1 MRLKQLDTF
10 GFKSFAD
17 RMTFDFEPGIT
28 AVIGPNGCGKSNIVD
43 GIKWVIGEQSA
54 KALRGEDMTD
64 VIFNGCASRRPS
76 AFAEVTLVLDQ
87 LGEAM
92 GMPGDEA
99 AITRR
104 LSRDGSSSYFLN
116 GQQCRLKDIKELFMD
131 TGIGTSAYS
140 VIEQG
145 RIGFIVDANTKD
157 RRAILEEAAGI
168 SRYKARRKVA
178 LRKLERVELDLQRI
192 SEVLAEVKRR
202 VRTVAKQATA
212 ALRYRE
218 LATRVR
224 ELRMAFALEDYGRL
238 TSELKELG
246 GRGEELAL
254 RGAELSAK
262 LGELEATLVD
272 ADTRIVTLEA
282 EARDLEQGRSD
293 AQSRRD
299 VADSK
304 AKDAKYRLIEID
316 QHEKADR
323 EALATVGAKLDALQ
337 AEHDRTQA
345 MINAAD
351 GQIDDPQGGP
361 LQQAY
366 RTKRQQLDGVLA
378 EADALIAAVET
389 CKAKQ
394 VECLRDLSRIAAEK
408 SRIDS
413 NRNATADRRKRI
425 EDRSG
430 GQIGQLDA
438 ARSAEAAT
446 TTTLQ
451 SIIRTAA
458 DLHLKLDE
466 QIRARETA
474 QSEGNRLD
482 QELNEIRHAEARAD
496 TGLRLLQEQERRAEG
511 VSKGVKDVLQSMDR
525 LPGIIGM
532 VADLCRVKDP
542 YVLAIEVALGQ
553 QAQNIVA
560 ETMEASRGAIEFLKR
575 ERRGRATFLPLDD
588 IRGEERVSRDLLRE
602 PGVVDVAS
610 RLIEFDERHREVFE
624 FLLGNILVV
633 ESLDAAIALRR
644 RHHPRCRIVTLDGEV
659 INSGGAMTGGRMQ
672 GADGGGLVSRKN
684 EIRSLDD
691 QVKELAGRKQEVGTA
706 RDAAKKLAF
715 DLSVGVE
722 QTRREIQATD
732 RNAGEAKAQVMK
744 AERDRAH
751 LEEAASSFGVELEE
765 IAAELAKI
773 ESEGKELAGQEEWFG
788 AVNTTLAAEI
798 EQVTNRLHAKG
809 EQRNRL
815 QEEVNNLRVDLATT
829 QERQEALRNQ
839 LGHLVRQIQELEDG
853 KAEREH
859 RLVTAAAKREEL
871 LAAQSDNSRIFAEA
885 SGLFNQAAER
895 LSAVLRERDD
905 LRNASEGRR
914 QEVRALQAKVRASE
928 NERNQAENKANEA
941 KVRLEGLTQRI
952 LDEYQLD
959 LAEAHSNYQRP
970 TDLDWPTLRKE
981 LSDTEKE
988 LNELGPVNLAAIDE
1002 LEEVQSRDLFLDKQ
1016 HSDLTNASIKLKEII
1031 EHINEVSRDLFHD
1044 TYKAVRTNFQE
1055 LFRKLFGGGKA
1066 DLVLETKEK
1075 LPDGSTIEVDI
1086 LEAGIEI
1093 MAQPPGK
1100 HPKVISQLSGGE
1112 KALTA
1117 IALLFAVYRNKPSP
1131 FCLLDEVDAPLDD
1144 SNTDIYCNM
1153 LREFVGDSQFIV
1165 ITHNKNTMKHADAIY
1180 GITQNEAGVST
1191 KVSVKFEEVEAGT
1204 LDLTPVGGKG
1214 PFAAG

>member
-1 MRLKQLDTF
+1 MRLKRLDTF

-17 RMTFDFEPGIT
+17 RMSFDFEPGIT

-87 LGEAM
+87 LGESM
-92 GMPGDEA
+92 GLPGDEA

-104 LSRDGSSSYFLN
+104 LARDGSSSYYLN

-192 SEVLAEVKRR
+192 AEVLAEVKRR

-224 ELRMAFALEDYGRL
+224 ELRMAFALEEFGRL
-238 TSELKELG
+238 TGELTELG
-246 GRGEELAL
+246 GRGEELGL
-254 RGAELSAK
+254 RSAELAAK
-262 LGELEATLVD
+262 LGELEATLVE
-272 ADTRIVTLEA
+272 ADTRIVALEA
-282 EARDLEQGRSD
+282 EARELEQSRGD

-299 VADSK
+299 VADAR
-304 AKDAKYRLIEID
+304 AKDAKYRLVEVD
-316 QHEKADR
+316 QQEAADQ
-323 EALATVGAKLDALQ
+323 EALASVGAKLEALQ
-337 AEHDRTQA
+337 AEHDRT
-345 MINAAD
+345 AAQIAAAE
-351 GQIDDPQGGP
+351 GAIDDPDGGP

-366 RTKRQQLDGVLA
+366 RAKKQQLDGVLG
-378 EADALIAAVET
+378 EADALIAEVET
-389 CKAKQ
+389 LKSKQ
-394 VECLRDLSRIAAEK
+394 VECLRDLSRIAAEQ
-408 SRIDS
+408 SRIAS
-413 NRNATADRRKRI
+413 NRAATGERRKRI

-430 GQIGQLDA
+430 GQVGQLDGARAGEGA
-438 ARSAEAAT
+438 AREH
-446 TTTLQ
+446 LDG
-451 SIIRTAA
+451 IIRSAA
-458 DLHLKLDE
+458 ELHGRLDE
-466 QIRARETA
+466 RIRARETA
-474 QSEGNRLD
+474 IAEGNRLD
-482 QELNEIRHAEARAD
+482 QELNEIRHQEARAE

-511 VSKGVKDVLQSMDR
+511 VSKGVKDVLQAMDR
-525 LPGIIGM
+525 LPGIVGM

-553 QAQNIVA
+553 QAQNIVT
-560 ETMEASRGAIEFLKR
+560 ETMEASRDAIEFLKR

-588 IRGEERVSRDLLRE
+588 IRGEERVPREVLRE
-602 PGVVDVAS
+602 PGVVDTAS
-610 RLIEFDERHREVFE
+610 RLIEYDERHREVFE
-624 FLLGNILVV
+624 FLLGNVVVV
-633 ESLDAAIALRR
+633 ETLDAAMSLRR
-644 RHHPRCRIVTLDGEV
+644 KHRPRCRIVTVDGEV
-659 INSGGAMTGGRMQ
+659 INAGGAMTGGRMQ

-684 EIRSLDD
+684 EIRSLDE
-691 QVKELAGRKQEVGTA
+691 QVKELAGRKQQVGAA
-706 RDAAKKLAF
+706 RDAAKKQSF
-715 DLSVGVE
+715 DLSVAVE
-722 QTRREIQATD
+722 QLRRDIQATD
-732 RNAGEAKAQVMK
+732 RNAGEAKAQLMK

-751 LEEAASSFGVELEE
+751 LEEAASSFGAELEE

-773 ESEGKELAGQEEWFG
+773 ESEAKELNGQEEWFG
-788 AVNTTLAAEI
+788 AVNTRLTAEI
-798 EQVTNRLHAKG
+798 EQATSRLNAKA
-809 EQRNRL
+809 ELRNRI
-815 QEEVNNLRVDLATT
+815 QDEVSNLRVDLATT

-839 LGHLVRQIQELEDG
+839 LGHFVRQIQELEDG

-859 RLVTAAAKREEL
+859 RLAAAAAKREEL
-871 LAAQSDNSRIFAEA
+871 TAAQADNSRVYAEA
-885 SGLFNQAAER
+885 AAQFNQVAGRLAE
-895 LSAVLRERDD
+895 VLRERDG

-914 QEVRALQAKVRASE
+914 QEVRALQTKVRGTE
-928 NERNQAENKANEA
+928 NERQQAEMKANEA
-941 KVRLEGLTQRI
+941 RVRLEGLSQRI
-952 LDEYQLD
+952 LEEYQLD
-959 LAEAHSNYQRP
+959 LAEAHGNYVRP
-970 TDLDWPTLRKE
+970 PDLDWPGLRKE
-981 LSDTEKE
+981 LAETEKE
-988 LNELGPVNLAAIDE
+988 LAELGPVNLAAIDE
-1002 LEEVQSRDLFLDKQ
+1002 LEEVQSREQFLDKQ
-1016 HSDLTNASIKLKEII
+1016 HADLANASEKLKEII

-1044 TYKAVRTNFQE
+1044 TYKAVRANFQE

-1066 DLVLETKEK
+1066 DLVLETRET
-1075 LPDGSTIEVDI
+1075 LPDGSVVQVDI

-1180 GITQNEAGVST
+1180 GITQNEPGVST

-1204 LDLTPVGGKG
+1204 LDLTPIGGKG
-1214 PFAAG
+1214 PFAAQ